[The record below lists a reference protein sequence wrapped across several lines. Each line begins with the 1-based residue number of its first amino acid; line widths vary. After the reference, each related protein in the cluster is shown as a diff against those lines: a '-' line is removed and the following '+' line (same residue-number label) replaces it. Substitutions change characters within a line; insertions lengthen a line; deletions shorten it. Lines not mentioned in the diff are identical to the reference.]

1 MPIKPQTARTFE
13 RTSPVARYWL
23 AQCEGFRVNGA
34 VKGTVEQVVA
44 APDLQ
49 NAQQLVVRTRGRRR
63 HVSVDTV
70 EAVVP
75 AERLIVV
82 EPARLEPRPTRAR
95 RRPRTI
101 PAVVHGLR
109 TVAHTT
115 ANAFVGVARFA
126 LGVVVQSA
134 RVLAD
139 DGVRPRSRDG
149 RGFRGP

>member
-44 APDLQ
+44 SPDLQ
-49 NAQQLVVRTRGRRR
+49 SARQLVVRTRGRRR
-63 HVSVDTV
+63 HVSVDTI

-82 EPARLEPRPTRAR
+82 EPPRAAPRTA
-95 RRPRTI
+95 RPRRQPRAV
-101 PAVVHGLR
+101 PAVAHGLR
-109 TVAHTT
+109 TAAHAT
-115 ANAFVGVARFA
+115 AFALVGVARFVFS
-126 LGVVVQSA
+126 VVVQSA

-139 DGVRPRSRDG
+139 DGMRLRARDG
-149 RGFRGP
+149 RGFRG

>member
-23 AQCEGFRVNGA
+23 AQCEGFRVHGA

-44 APDLQ
+44 SADLQ
-49 NAQQLVVRTRGRRR
+49 DAQLLVVRTRGRRR
-63 HVSVDTV
+63 NVSVRSI

-82 EPARLEPRPTRAR
+82 EIPPRPL
-95 RRPRTI
+95 RPRRQ
-101 PAVVHGLR
+101 PRAVRPLR
-109 TVAHTT
+109 TAALTT
-115 ANAFVGVARFA
+115 GMALVGVARFA

-134 RVLAD
+134 RVLAA
-139 DGVRPRSRDG
+139 DGVRPRG
-149 RGFRGP
+149 RRNFRGRV